1 MGLVPDDKGGRIGFF
16 ESHLGK
22 WAENADELGFSP
34 AQIAEM
40 EALTQSARAALREQG
55 MAQNAAMAATN
66 KLRLAL
72 DAMMT
77 AGALMIR
84 QVRTRAAAEGE
95 GMYSL
100 ANIDPPAK
108 PSPIGAPGKPD
119 NFKVSLNV
127 IGAITLR
134 WTCKNPRGAVGTTY
148 HVWRRIGPSGPFT
161 CLGATGV
168 KKFVDETLPQGLA
181 QVTYQ
186 IQAVRSTK
194 AGPWARFDVNFG
206 TGDRRVS
213 WMALSTP
220 PMTPLAAA

>member
-1 MGLVPDDKGGRIGFF
+1 MSLVPDDKVGRIQYF
-16 ESHLGK
+16 ETHLGK
-22 WAENADELGFSP
+22 WTQNAAELGFSP
-34 AQIAEM
+34 AQIADM
-40 EALTQSARAALREQG
+40 EALTQSARAALLEQR
-55 MAQNAAMAATN
+55 MKQSAAMAATL

-84 QVRTRAAAEGE
+84 QVRMRAAIEGE
-95 GMYSL
+95 GMYNL
-100 ANIDPPAK
+100 AWIPAPAK
-108 PSPIGAPGKPD
+108 PSPIGAPGQPD
-119 NFKVSLNV
+119 NFKVSLNA

-134 WTCKNPRGAVGTTY
+134 WSCKNPRGAVGTVY
-148 HVWRRIGPSGPFT
+148 QVWRRIGESGPFT

-168 KKFVDETLPQGLA
+168 KKFVDDTLPRGLA

-186 IQAVRSTK
+186 VQAVRSTK

-206 TGDRRVS
+206 TGGRRVS
-213 WMALSTP
+213 WMAHSTP

>member
-1 MGLVPDDKGGRIGFF
+1 VRFVSDDGNLVPVRQLEHLLFLEDDR
-16 ESHLGK
+16 L
-22 WAENADELGFSP
+22 P
-34 AQIAEM
+34 
-40 EALTQSARAALREQG
+40 
-55 MAQNAAMAATN
+55 
-66 KLRLAL
+66 RLAHQ
-72 DAMMT
+72 A
-77 AGALMIR
+77 
-84 QVRTRAAAEGE
+84 
-95 GMYSL
+95 
-100 ANIDPPAK
+100 
-108 PSPIGAPGKPD
+108 
-119 NFKVSLNV
+119 
-127 IGAITLR
+127 
-134 WTCKNPRGAVGTTY
+134 RGAVGTTY